1 MTTKRKTKREDALTM
16 LERKFGRLSVAEFLW
31 AWRVGDEM
39 SQKQFAKKLGISV
52 QSLCDLE
59 KGRRIPSPARAAK
72 IAKKLGYSE
81 PALIMIALRDSL
93 HAAGFNYKVTIE
105 SA

>member
-1 MTTKRKTKREDALTM
+1 MTIKKSDAITRI
-16 LERKFGRLSVAEFLW
+16 EKKFGRLSVAEFLW
-31 AWRVGDEM
+31 AWRVSDEM
-39 SQKQFAKKLGISV
+39 SQKQFAKKLGMSV

-59 KGRRIPSPARAAK
+59 KGRRIPTPARAAK

-81 PALIMIALRDSL
+81 PTLIMIALRDSL
-93 HAAGFNYKVTIE
+93 YAAGFKYNVILE